1 MHGKFDYLVDSQHT
15 PQSLT
20 LQGMQKRS
28 SQTSDKSVASGAL
41 KNKRKDGQHTHTV
54 IDNDE
59 AHLAA
64 KWARF
69 YAKKR
74 TMKKKKKSRKKRRRR
89 RSSWGRY
96 NSADSAWHHKN
107 ATTTPK
113 MIKFATL

>member
-1 MHGKFDYLVDSQHT
+1 MVK
-15 PQSLT
+15 
-20 LQGMQKRS
+20 
-28 SQTSDKSVASGAL
+28 
-41 KNKRKDGQHTHTV
+41 HTHTV

-69 YAKKR
+69 YVKKR
-74 TMKKKKKSRKKRRRR
+74 KMKKKNKRRRKKRRRS
-89 RSSWGRY
+89 RSSWGRD
-96 NSADSAWHHKN
+96 NSADIAWHHKN